1 MDKIGKKEGIQWVSK
16 PISERFLEI
25 CSKADKSI
33 DYCCS
38 AGSALFRL
46 LNGVPQRQKICNLHI
61 RNIRQ
66 QFITEVTA
74 DNLSNCKALAKVLS
88 VHHLAGLKGEFLIV
102 DNKEYYDFANP
113 EGLQSKNHLFQ
124 STSESFVA
132 QQGFLFETLWTK
144 AVPLEQRVREI
155 EEGIPI
161 ETTEVVQ
168 GVENI
173 VRKQVEG
180 LVFAKMQVDACC
192 DHNFPASLVSSQ
204 PVWDMCLDLQIR
216 GVKVRAITE
225 ITSENINY
233 CKKMRTRMELRHLD
247 SIRGNFSIT
256 DKREYRGAAVMKEG
270 EPPTQGISSTA
281 NVFVEQQQYFFET
294 LWNKAIPADQRIAE
308 IEEGIVP
315 EKIETLRDHS
325 KIQQFANNLVEVA
338 GKELLIMFA
347 SVNEYR
353 RQQNSP
359 DGFLK
364 ALMKIPAENR
374 QKLNIR
380 IALPAE
386 QDAAVQKGTGLTT
399 NTTLQ
404 AASKVNR
411 PSNKP
416 KKSNDNQRNET
427 ISNIDIPL
435 TLRRFEMPLSTMIT
449 IIIIDRKYAL
459 VVELKNDTEEL
470 ISEKSSGLAIYS
482 NSKAIVLSYVS
493 IFELLWTYIELYEEQ
508 KVREM
513 AQREFVEIAAHELR
527 SPIQPILGLAEVI
540 RARQKENSEGGLLA
554 IILKSAL
561 NLQRLA
567 DNLLDVARV
576 QNKSLRLSLS
586 EFNLNELISSVL
598 ADYTID
604 AARNKGVG
612 IKFDTDTK
620 QLMIRAD
627 RDRLHQVLSNCL
639 QNALKVTENGF
650 IVVSSRK
657 KGRSAIIA
665 IKDNGPGI
673 DLEIL
678 PRLFTKF
685 ATNSQST
692 GTGLGL
698 FISKEIIEAHGGEIS
713 GTNNIGERGATFK
726 VILPVQA
733 SNEARMVPSKPNRMR
748 L

>member
-1 MDKIGKKEGIQWVSK
+1 MDSGT
-16 PISERFLEI
+16 
-25 CSKADKSI
+25 
-33 DYCCS
+33 
-38 AGSALFRL
+38 LFFL
-46 LNGVPQRQKICNLHI
+46 LNGARHRQKLSDLQSRKIKQ
-61 RNIRQ
+61 R
-66 QFITEVTA
+66 FITEVTA
-74 DNLSNCKALAKVLS
+74 DNLNNCKALAKVLS
-88 VHHLAGLKGEFLIV
+88 VRHSAGLKGGFLIV
-102 DNKEYYDFANP
+102 DDKDYCGFVSP
-113 EGLQSKNHLFQ
+113 EDSQPRIQLFPF
-124 STSESFVA
+124 TSESFVA

-144 AVPLEQRVREI
+144 AVPFEQRVREI
-155 EEGIPI
+155 EQGIPI

-180 LVFAKMQVDACC
+180 LVFAKVQVDACC
-192 DHNFPASLVSSQ
+192 DHTFPASLVSSQ

-225 ITSENINY
+225 ITPENINY
-233 CKKMRTRMELRHLD
+233 CKKMATRMELRHLD
-247 SIRGNFSIT
+247 AIRGNFSIT

-270 EPPTQGISSTA
+270 EPPTEGISSTA
-281 NVFVEQQQYFFET
+281 NVFVEQQLYFFET
-294 LWNKAIPADQRIAE
+294 LWDKAIPAEQRIAE

-315 EKIETLRDHS
+315 EKIETLSDHS
-325 KIQQFANNLVEVA
+325 KIQEFANNLVKVA

-364 ALMKIPAENR
+364 ALLKIPSENR

-386 QDAAVQKGTGLTT
+386 QDIMVQKGEGLTT
-399 NTTLQ
+399 NSTTLQ
-404 AASKVNR
+404 DGPGVNR
-411 PSNKP
+411 HFDGA
-416 KKSNDNQRNET
+416 KKGNNTSNQRNET
-427 ISNIDIPL
+427 TSDIDAHV
-435 TLRRFEMPLSTMIT
+435 TLRRFETPLSTLIT

-459 VVELKNDTEEL
+459 VVELKKDTEEL
-470 ISEKSSGLAIYS
+470 VSERSSGLAIYS

-513 AQREFVEIAAHELR
+513 AQKEFVEIAAHELR

-540 RARQKENSEGGLLA
+540 RARQKKSNEGGLLA
-554 IILKSAL
+554 IILRSAS

-576 QNKSLRLSLS
+576 QNKTLRLTLS
-586 EFNLNELISSVL
+586 EFDLNELISTVL

-612 IKFDTDTK
+612 IRFDMDTK
-620 QLMIRAD
+620 QLLIRAD

-639 QNALKVTENGF
+639 QNALKFTESGF
-650 IVVSSRK
+650 IVVSSTK
-657 KGRSAIIA
+657 KRTSVIVA

-678 PRLFTKF
+678 SRLFTKF
-685 ATNSQST
+685 ATNSPST

-698 FISKEIIEAHGGEIS
+698 FISKEIVEAHGGKIR
-713 GTNNIGERGATFK
+713 GTNNIGERGATFQFTLPLQTSNGAH
-726 VILPVQA
+726 VI
-733 SNEARMVPSKPNRMR
+733 SSKPNQMQP
-748 L
+748 